1 MEKYR
6 SLIASKSLPRVVKYE
21 DTYLSSK
28 AQLDSLLS
36 DLEFLEISSS
46 IVALDNNVQ
55 TESIYSDIYDDLNNH
70 LSDVEPKFMIEVIS
84 SNGILKYSNKLT
96 VENALEQPNQNTC
109 PEVMASVNF
118 VWGNPMINKTTFPVQ
133 QIYPDSVAPMVS
145 AGYGVADRLFIYD
158 IFPNIL
164 RKNNQFVA
172 KTWNGIKIENG
183 LFNDGPS
190 PLFPAIFTVRVSQ
203 NNIRLNPGVPD

>member
-6 SLIASKSLPRVVKYE
+6 SLIASKSLPRAVKYE

-36 DLEFLEISSS
+36 DLDFLERSSA
-46 IVALDNNVQ
+46 IVAIDNNVQ
-55 TESIYSDIYDDLNNH
+55 TESIYSDIYDEINAL
-70 LSDVEPKFMIEVIS
+70 LSDIDPKFRIEVIS
-84 SNGILKYSNKLT
+84 SNGLFKYSNKLT
-96 VENALEQPNQNTC
+96 VEESLEQPNQNTC

-133 QIYPDSVAPMVS
+133 PIYPDSIAPMVS
-145 AGYGVADRLFIYD
+145 AGYGVADRLIFYNL
-158 IFPNIL
+158 FPNVSE
-164 RKNNQFVA
+164 NNQFVA
-172 KTWNGIKIENG
+172 KTWNGIKIENS
-183 LFNDGPS
+183 LFTDGPS

-203 NNIRLNPGVPD
+203 NNISEIPV

>member
-6 SLIASKSLPRVVKYE
+6 SLIASKSLPRAVKFE

-36 DLEFLEISSS
+36 DLDFLEISSA

-55 TESIYSDIYDDLNNH
+55 TESIYSDIYDDLNAN
-70 LSDVEPKFMIEVIS
+70 LSNIDPKFRIEVIS
-84 SNGILKYSNKLT
+84 SDGILKYSNKLT
-96 VENALEQPNQNTC
+96 VEEALAQPNQNTC

-133 QIYPDSVAPMVS
+133 PIYPESVAPMVS
-145 AGYGVADRLFIYD
+145 AGYGVADRLIIYN
-158 IFPNIL
+158 IFQNI
-164 RKNNQFVA
+164 RENNQFVA

-183 LFNDGPS
+183 FFNDGPS

-203 NNIRLNPGVPD
+203 NNISETPV

>member
-1 MEKYR
+1 MEKYK
-6 SLIASKSLPRVVKYE
+6 SLITSKSLPRAVKFE

-36 DLEFLEISSS
+36 DLDFLERSSA
-46 IVALDNNVQ
+46 IVTLDNNVQ
-55 TESIYSDIYDDLNNH
+55 TESIYSDIYDDLNAH
-70 LSDVEPKFMIEVIS
+70 LSNVDPKFRIEVIS

-96 VENALEQPNQNTC
+96 VEEAFEQPNQNTC

-133 QIYPDSVAPMVS
+133 PIYPDSVAPMVS
-145 AGYGVADRLFIYD
+145 AGYGIADRLIIYN
-158 IFPNIL
+158 IFQNI
-164 RKNNQFVA
+164 RENNQFVA

-183 LFNDGPS
+183 FFNDGPG

-203 NNIRLNPGVPD
+203 NNIPETPV

>member
-6 SLIASKSLPRVVKYE
+6 SLIASKSLPRAVKFE

-28 AQLDSLLS
+28 VQLDSLLS
-36 DLEFLEISSS
+36 DLDFLERSSA
-46 IVALDNNVQ
+46 IVALDYNVQ
-55 TESIYSDIYDDLNNH
+55 TESIYSDIYDDLNAH
-70 LSDVEPKFMIEVIS
+70 LSNVDPKFRIEVIS

-96 VENALEQPNQNTC
+96 VEESLEQPNQNTC

-133 QIYPDSVAPMVS
+133 PVYPDSVAPMVS
-145 AGYGVADRLFIYD
+145 AGYGIADRLIIYN
-158 IFPNIL
+158 IFL
-164 RKNNQFVA
+164 DTAENNQFVA

-183 LFNDGPS
+183 FFNDGPG

-203 NNIRLNPGVPD
+203 NNISETPV

>member
-1 MEKYR
+1 MEKYK
-6 SLIASKSLPRVVKYE
+6 SLIASKSLPRAVKYE

-36 DLEFLEISSS
+36 DLEFLEISSA
-46 IVALDNNVQ
+46 IVSLDNNVQ

-70 LSDVEPKFMIEVIS
+70 LSNVDPKFRIEVIS

-96 VENALEQPNQNTC
+96 VEEALEQPNQNTC

-133 QIYPDSVAPMVS
+133 PIYPDSVAPMVS
-145 AGYGVADRLFIYD
+145 AGYGVADRLIIYN
-158 IFPNIL
+158 IFQNI
-164 RKNNQFVA
+164 RENNQFVA

-183 LFNDGPS
+183 FFNDGPS

-203 NNIRLNPGVPD
+203 NNIPQTPV

>member
-1 MEKYR
+1 MENYR
-6 SLIASKSLPRVVKYE
+6 SLITSKSLPSTVKFQ

-28 AQLDSLLS
+28 AQLDTILS
-36 DLEFLEISSS
+36 DLEFLEISSA
-46 IVALDNNVQ
+46 IVSLDNNVQ

-70 LSDVEPKFMIEVIS
+70 LSNVDPKFRIEVIS

-96 VENALEQPNQNTC
+96 VEEALEQPNQNTC

-133 QIYPDSVAPMVS
+133 PIYPDSVAPMVS
-145 AGYGVADRLFIYD
+145 AGYGVADRLIIYN
-158 IFPNIL
+158 IFQNI
-164 RKNNQFVA
+164 RENNQFVA

-183 LFNDGPS
+183 FFNDGPS

-203 NNIRLNPGVPD
+203 NNIPQTPV

>member
-1 MEKYR
+1 MEKYK
-6 SLIASKSLPRVVKYE
+6 SLIASKSLPRAVKFE

-28 AQLDSLLS
+28 VQLDSLLI
-36 DLEFLEISSS
+36 DLDFLERSSA
-46 IVALDNNVQ
+46 IVSLDNNVQ
-55 TESIYSDIYDDLNNH
+55 TESLYSDIYDDLNAN
-70 LSDVEPKFMIEVIS
+70 LFNVDPKFRIEVIS

-96 VENALEQPNQNTC
+96 VEESLEQPNQNTC

-133 QIYPDSVAPMVS
+133 PVYPDSVGPMVS
-145 AGYGVADRLFIYD
+145 AGYGVADRLIIYNIFLD
-158 IFPNIL
+158 IIE
-164 RKNNQFVA
+164 NNQFVA

-183 LFNDGPS
+183 FFNDGPG

-203 NNIRLNPGVPD
+203 NNISETPV

>member
-6 SLIASKSLPRVVKYE
+6 SLIASKSLPRAVKFE

-28 AQLDSLLS
+28 VQLDSLLS
-36 DLEFLEISSS
+36 DLDFLERSSA
-46 IVALDNNVQ
+46 IVSLDYNVQ
-55 TESIYSDIYDDLNNH
+55 TESIYSDIYDDLNAH
-70 LSDVEPKFMIEVIS
+70 LSNVNPKFRIEVIS

-96 VENALEQPNQNTC
+96 VEESLEQPNQNTC

-133 QIYPDSVAPMVS
+133 PVYPDSVAPMVS
-145 AGYGVADRLFIYD
+145 AGYGVADRLIIYELFLD
-158 IFPNIL
+158 TAENY
-164 RKNNQFVA
+164 QFVA

-183 LFNDGPS
+183 FFNDGPG

-203 NNIRLNPGVPD
+203 NNISETPV

>member
-1 MEKYR
+1 MEKYK
-6 SLIASKSLPRVVKYE
+6 SLISKSLPRAVKFE

-36 DLEFLEISSS
+36 DLDFLEISSA
-46 IVALDNNVQ
+46 IVVINNNIE
-55 TESIYSDIYDDLNNH
+55 TESIYSGIYDDLNAH
-70 LSDVEPKFMIEVIS
+70 LSNVDPKFRIEVIS
-84 SNGILKYSNKLT
+84 SDGLLKYSNKLT
-96 VENALEQPNQNTC
+96 VEQAFTQPNQNTC

-133 QIYPDSVAPMVS
+133 PIYPESVAPMVS
-145 AGYGVADRLFIYD
+145 AGYGVADRLIIYN
-158 IFPNIL
+158 IFQNI
-164 RKNNQFVA
+164 RENNQFVA

-183 LFNDGPS
+183 FFNDGPS

-203 NNIRLNPGVPD
+203 NNISETPV

>member
-1 MEKYR
+1 MEKYK
-6 SLIASKSLPRVVKYE
+6 SLITSKSLPSAVKFE

-36 DLEFLEISSS
+36 DLKFLEISSA
-46 IVALDNNVQ
+46 IVSLDNNVQ
-55 TESIYSDIYDDLNNH
+55 TESIYSDIYDDLNAH
-70 LSDVEPKFMIEVIS
+70 LSNVDPKFRVEVIS

-96 VENALEQPNQNTC
+96 VEKAFEQPNQNTC

-133 QIYPDSVAPMVS
+133 PIYPNSIAPMVS
-145 AGYGVADRLFIYD
+145 AGYGVADRLIIYD
-158 IFPNIL
+158 IFQNI
-164 RKNNQFVA
+164 RENNQFVA

-183 LFNDGPS
+183 FFNDGPS

-203 NNIRLNPGVPD
+203 NNISETPV

>member
-1 MEKYR
+1 MEKYK
-6 SLIASKSLPRVVKYE
+6 SLITSKSLPSVVKFE

-28 AQLDSLLS
+28 VQLDSLLS
-36 DLEFLEISSS
+36 DLKFLEISSA
-46 IVALDNNVQ
+46 IVSLDNNVQ
-55 TESIYSDIYDDLNNH
+55 TESIYSDIYDDLNAY
-70 LSDVEPKFMIEVIS
+70 LSNVDPKFRVEVIS

-96 VENALEQPNQNTC
+96 VEKAFEQPNQNTC

-133 QIYPDSVAPMVS
+133 PIYPNSIAPMVS
-145 AGYGVADRLFIYD
+145 AGYGVADRLIIYD
-158 IFPNIL
+158 IFQNI
-164 RKNNQFVA
+164 RENNQFVA

-183 LFNDGPS
+183 FFNDGPG

-203 NNIRLNPGVPD
+203 NNISETPV

>member
-1 MEKYR
+1 MEKYK
-6 SLIASKSLPRVVKYE
+6 SLITSKSLLPIVKFE

-36 DLEFLEISSS
+36 DLEFLELSTAIVSIDNNNQNKFIYMDIYNAINVYLSNIDTKFKIEIISS
-46 IVALDNNVQ
+46 D
-55 TESIYSDIYDDLNNH
+55 
-70 LSDVEPKFMIEVIS
+70 
-84 SNGILKYSNKLT
+84 GRLKYSNKLI
-96 VENALEQPNQNTC
+96 VEYILEQPNQNTC

-133 QIYPDSVAPMVS
+133 PIYPNSVAPMVS
-145 AGYGVADRLFIYD
+145 AGYGVSDRLIYN
-158 IFPNIL
+158 NIL
-164 RKNNQFVA
+164 QNIRENRQFVT

-183 LFNDGPS
+183 FFNDGPG

-203 NNIRLNPGVPD
+203 NNISETPV